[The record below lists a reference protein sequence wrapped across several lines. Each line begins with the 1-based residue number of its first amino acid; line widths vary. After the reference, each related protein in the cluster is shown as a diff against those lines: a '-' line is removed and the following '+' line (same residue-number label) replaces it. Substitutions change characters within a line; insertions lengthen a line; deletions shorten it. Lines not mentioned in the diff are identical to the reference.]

1 MYRFNVIVILFILT
15 QLCSIGCGRAENKT
29 DVKVEAS
36 DSIIEEPETFEIL
49 GYYRVLGYY
58 FAYDSARTREI
69 MDGALWRGYIKHDY
83 DSLWIVSGRS
93 KFYPVKDMSYMPYLY
108 LVESS
113 KKYTLDSIGA
123 AWNEHHDID
132 WVPYLFSSV
141 INDRLLYE
149 TGKRLMEN
157 YNKKHD
163 TDFKYP
169 ETYKKGALQ
178 LRLVDYLVDDYGGEK
193 ELRIEPSAIDTLRV
207 LAVIHNS
214 RWALERLEKY
224 YHDKGDDKGLAIY
237 YKVMLGYEGN
247 GDLAE
252 RFYRVLEPHFKDTP
266 EFRGAA
272 REVLLRSAICDGN
285 VRAQELCDS
294 LGFSLCDYLLPLP
307 EKIFPKK

>member
-1 MYRFNVIVILFILT
+1 
-15 QLCSIGCGRAENKT
+15 
-29 DVKVEAS
+29 
-36 DSIIEEPETFEIL
+36 
-49 GYYRVLGYY
+49 
-58 FAYDSARTREI
+58 
-69 MDGALWRGYIKHDY
+69 
-83 DSLWIVSGRS
+83 
-93 KFYPVKDMSYMPYLY
+93 
-108 LVESS
+108 
-113 KKYTLDSIGA
+113 
-123 AWNEHHDID
+123 
-132 WVPYLFSSV
+132 
-141 INDRLLYE
+141 
-149 TGKRLMEN
+149 MEN

-178 LRLVDYLVDDYGGEK
+178 LRLVDYLVDDYEGEK

-272 REVLLRSAICDGN
+272 REVLLRAAICDGN
-285 VRAQELCDS
+285 ARAQELCDS
-294 LGFSLCDYLLPLP
+294 LGFSLCDYRLPLP
-307 EKIFPKK
+307 E

>member
-157 YNKKHD
+157 YISRR
-163 TDFKYP
+163 
-169 ETYKKGALQ
+169 LQ
-178 LRLVDYLVDDYGGEK
+178 GSAAPCAA
-193 ELRIEPSAIDTLRV
+193 PSAIIMP
-207 LAVIHNS
+207 A
-214 RWALERLEKY
+214 
-224 YHDKGDDKGLAIY
+224 
-237 YKVMLGYEGN
+237 
-247 GDLAE
+247 
-252 RFYRVLEPHFKDTP
+252 
-266 EFRGAA
+266 
-272 REVLLRSAICDGN
+272 LRSYATPSASRSATAACRCRN
-285 VRAQELCDS
+285 RSFRKCE
-294 LGFSLCDYLLPLP
+294 
-307 EKIFPKK
+307 